1 MSTAIPPLP
10 VKEVVMSTLTRTVKV
25 YKQGALVRITTT
37 AREALRASMLPTAG
51 MTHANRLALA
61 EGATFTESQL
71 ASLRKKAERNAVT
84 LGEREL
90 LEVIAM
96 QDETQARL
104 ASERSD
110 AFGAVERDYEGANL
124 HD

>member
-1 MSTAIPPLP
+1 
-10 VKEVVMSTLTRTVKV
+10 MSTLTRTVKV

-104 ASERSD
+104 ASERGD
-110 AFGAVERDYEGANL
+110 MFGTVERDYEGANL
-124 HD
+124 HE

>member
-1 MSTAIPPLP
+1 
-10 VKEVVMSTLTRTVKV
+10 
-25 YKQGALVRITTT
+25 
-37 AREALRASMLPTAG
+37 MLPTAG

-124 HD
+124 YE